1 MYLGKILALSQI
13 LTSGNERVGSLLLGE
28 SDELDRMDE
37 EAIGDE
43 GTSFLQS
50 GLDCCLPGLP
60 DFREPLLLILRHC
73 GDFYAWTASVGA
85 RTAPMQ
91 TGNSDDFA
99 YFCAQSNQCKQII
112 TTAGC
117 SPPRI
122 AHETR
127 NLDWKP

>member
-1 MYLGKILALSQI
+1 VEIPVVYLGRILALSQI

-37 EAIGDE
+37 DATGDE

-73 GDFYAWTASVGA
+73 GDFYGRTTLCRREFQTILPIFA
-85 RTAPMQ
+85 RTA
-91 TGNSDDFA
+91 
-99 YFCAQSNQCKQII
+99 SNVNK
-112 TTAGC
+112 
-117 SPPRI
+117 
-122 AHETR
+122 
-127 NLDWKP
+127 